1 MGIPG
6 TIWEHLGTKKPTFVG
21 YFAATGPDH
30 HVDDFPNSP

>member
-21 YFAATGPDH
+21 CFASAGPDH
-30 HVDDFPNSP
+30 LVDDFAKSP

>member
-21 YFAATGPDH
+21 YFASAKACH
-30 HVDDFPNSP
+30 LVDDFAKSP

>member
-21 YFAATGPDH
+21 CFASALARH
-30 HVDDFPNSP
+30 HVDDFAKSP